1 MLMDNDLHREE
12 FEIPF
17 RIGVRVTMTTRL
29 KKRLNPPQSE
39 VVNGTTTGGQRHG
52 GVGSF
57 VPCRG
62 HLDGESLL
70 PLRCHPCEEL
80 RVIRV
85 ATTVVAQSHVSEKH
99 PGND

>member
-17 RIGVRVTMTTRL
+17 GTGVQVTMTTRL

-39 VVNGTTTGGQRHG
+39 MVNGTATSGQRHG

-62 HLDGESLL
+62 HLNGESLL
-70 PLRCHPCEEL
+70 PLRCHPREEL

-85 ATTVVAQSHVSEKH
+85 ATVVVAQKSHVSEKH
-99 PGND
+99 P